1 MLAFYLGESL
11 TVHRLNSPMQSEVLA
26 FVSNFKPVSKTIY
39 ISRVSI
45 FYYNNFR
52 SFPDLIWFDILKHGE
67 SENNVLGRIG
77 GDADLS
83 VRGRTY
89 AAALARYFN
98 NEERLE
104 GLRVWT
110 SELKRTHQTA
120 QGIKAPIEP
129 VPALNELWAVSIY
142 LFFVY
147 VYVV

>member
-1 MLAFYLGESL
+1 MVFL
-11 TVHRLNSPMQSEVLA
+11 Q
-26 FVSNFKPVSKTIY
+26 
-39 ISRVSI
+39 
-45 FYYNNFR
+45 
-52 SFPDLIWFDILKHGE
+52 HGE

-104 GLRVWT
+104 DLRVWT

-129 VPALNELWAVSIY
+129 VPALNELYAVSLIFY
-142 LFFVY
+142 FCTTL
-147 VYVV
+147 